1 MDILELRGLA
11 ILLEAFFQRL
21 EAKFNIMPVIKN
33 SIRNYCAVDSE
44 EVNATT
50 SQLCN
55 TSKPGKNL
63 LIGER

>member
-21 EAKFNIMPVIKN
+21 EAKFNIMPVVKN
-33 SIRNYCAVDSE
+33 SIRDYCAVYSE
-44 EVNATT
+44 EVNAMT

-55 TSKPGKNL
+55 TPKANGNL
-63 LIGER
+63 LIGKR